1 MSLEIFTF
9 EVENMVEIYVSKINV
24 KDALEVLGCYMIMT
38 SMNIFLI
45 DGARITLLLVV
56 QLKFKASLTTS

>member
-1 MSLEIFTF
+1 
-9 EVENMVEIYVSKINV
+9 MVEIYVSKINV

-56 QLKFKASLTTS
+56 QLKSKASLTTS

>member
-1 MSLEIFTF
+1 
-9 EVENMVEIYVSKINV
+9 MVEIYASKINL
-24 KDALEVLGCYMIMT
+24 KDALEVLGCYMITT

>member
-1 MSLEIFTF
+1 M
-9 EVENMVEIYVSKINV
+9 YVSKINV
-24 KDALEVLGCYMIMT
+24 KDAFEVLGCYMIMT

-56 QLKFKASLTTS
+56 QLKFKASLRTS